1 MAYNNDNPLYPPWYT
16 KEDVKKS
23 IDNLNEYMI
32 YKSNVN
38 EKKKRSDNNEYNF
51 TPFDVS
57 SPTINKN
64 SVSFGSYTIER
75 TY

>member
-1 MAYNNDNPLYPPWYT
+1 MAQNNNPLYPPWFT
-16 KEDVKKS
+16 KEDIQKS
-23 IDNLNEYMI
+23 INDLNEFII
-32 YKSNVN
+32 YKSNIN
-38 EKKKRSDNNEYNF
+38 EKKKRSCNNEYNF

-64 SVSFGSYTIER
+64 SVSFGSYSIER